1 MPPSAPLIQ
10 KSLTGKQKR
19 YLRGLAH
26 LMNPLVSVGKNGLS
40 RTLYEQIDQCLLEH
54 ELIKIKILNSCPMD
68 KKECSRQISMLSR
81 SHVAQIIGRTLLL
94 YRSHPEKP
102 VIQLPQ

>member
-1 MPPSAPLIQ
+1 MIQ
-10 KSLTGKQKR
+10 EPLTGRQKR
-19 YLRGLAH
+19 YLRALAH

-40 RTLYEQIDQCLLEH
+40 QSLYEQIEQCLLEH
-54 ELIKIKILNSCPMD
+54 ELIKIKVLNSCPTD
-68 KKECSRQISMLSR
+68 KKECSQLISMHTH

-94 YRSHPEKP
+94 YRAHPDEP